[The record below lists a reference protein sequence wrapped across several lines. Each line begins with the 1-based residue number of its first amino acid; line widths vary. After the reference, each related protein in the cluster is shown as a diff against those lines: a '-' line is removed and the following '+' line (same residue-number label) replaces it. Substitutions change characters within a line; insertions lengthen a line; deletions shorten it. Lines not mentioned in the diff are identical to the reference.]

1 MKIVYSLPP
10 KYIDDPMQILA
21 VHESSRENGHGLGM
35 WIVHNTILMTG
46 GDITSIDGHNGFK
59 FCFEIGGN
67 CNDRNK
73 H

>member
-1 MKIVYSLPP
+1 
-10 KYIDDPMQILA
+10 MQILA

-67 CNDRNK
+67 
-73 H
+73 